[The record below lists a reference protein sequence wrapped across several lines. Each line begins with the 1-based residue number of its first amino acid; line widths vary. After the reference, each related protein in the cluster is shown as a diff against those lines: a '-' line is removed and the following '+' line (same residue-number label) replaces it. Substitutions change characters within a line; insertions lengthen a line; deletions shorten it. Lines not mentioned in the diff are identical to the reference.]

1 MMFEAEE
8 IEPFKIDEFN
18 EYSFSKKCRKIKEYW
33 GIKENLIQGTISSID
48 SKKITI
54 EFIKSL
60 DGKKILSNPFTGEAL
75 SISVSTFFHQ
85 IDIDRMELFD
95 GDDIIFEF
103 IPKSKVN
110 NSNMILNIKK
120 NTILEISK
128 IKDIYKQIGIESSEL
143 KELVEAKTLHT
154 FNQDLKRNNDELKEN
169 INNIEKDTEIKTQQL
184 KEINNRIEASKYEEE
199 RLIKLGILSAKVKED
214 IVRGKL
220 DITRT
225 KYIEYITKYLA
236 CSYRDNLYYNKE
248 TIQKLYTALST
259 SQLVILS
266 GSPGTGKTSLIEG
279 FSDAI
284 GANKKIIS
292 VQPNWT
298 ETQDLIGFYNP
309 IDKKYI
315 STPFLDFLIEAK
327 ENEDSLYI
335 VCLDEMNLAHVE
347 YYFAE
352 FLSKL
357 ESKDREIELYSEEI
371 YIKNKEE
378 IKNQMDFIQNKYE
391 IISKE
396 DIFNIDD
403 IIIFEKYN
411 ELKSQYQN
419 LLKYNYKLTIP
430 NNIRFVG
437 TINKDETTKNLSP
450 KVVDRS
456 FIMEVEKYSEEIK
469 NHMVENMDAYKSNY
483 NKVLNLDSGDFKV
496 NRIDIKEEILNE
508 LKQISDIVNQEFD
521 ISLNNRFY
529 KQVEEIISVGMI
541 SEEEL
546 LDSII
551 LSKIIPKIN
560 VYIESDEEERINRFE
575 GIIKDMPN
583 SKKVFNK
590 MKLGWKDTEVL
601 TFWR

>member
-1 MMFEAEE
+1 
-8 IEPFKIDEFN
+8 
-18 EYSFSKKCRKIKEYW
+18 
-33 GIKENLIQGTISSID
+33 
-48 SKKITI
+48 
-54 EFIKSL
+54 
-60 DGKKILSNPFTGEAL
+60 
-75 SISVSTFFHQ
+75 
-85 IDIDRMELFD
+85 
-95 GDDIIFEF
+95 
-103 IPKSKVN
+103 
-110 NSNMILNIKK
+110 
-120 NTILEISK
+120 
-128 IKDIYKQIGIESSEL
+128 
-143 KELVEAKTLHT
+143 
-154 FNQDLKRNNDELKEN
+154 
-169 INNIEKDTEIKTQQL
+169 
-184 KEINNRIEASKYEEE
+184 
-199 RLIKLGILSAKVKED
+199 
-214 IVRGKL
+214 
-220 DITRT
+220 
-225 KYIEYITKYLA
+225 
-236 CSYRDNLYYNKE
+236 
-248 TIQKLYTALST
+248 
-259 SQLVILS
+259 
-266 GSPGTGKTSLIEG
+266 
-279 FSDAI
+279 
-284 GANKKIIS
+284 
-292 VQPNWT
+292 
-298 ETQDLIGFYNP
+298 
-309 IDKKYI
+309 
-315 STPFLDFLIEAK
+315 
-327 ENEDSLYI
+327 
-335 VCLDEMNLAHVE
+335 MNLAHVE

>member
-1 MMFEAEE
+1 MFEAEE
-8 IEPFKIDEFN
+8 IELFNIDEFN

-48 SKKITI
+48 SNNITI

-60 DGKKILSNPFTGEAL
+60 DGKKILSNPFTGEGL
-75 SISVSTFFHQ
+75 SISSPKSFYE
-85 IDIDRMELFD
+85 IDIDRMELFN

-110 NSNMILNIKK
+110 NPNWILNIKK

-143 KELVEAKTLHT
+143 KELVEAKALHT
-154 FNQDLKRNNDELKEN
+154 FNQDLKRNNDALKEN
-169 INNIEKDTEIKTQQL
+169 INNIEKDTKIKTQQL
-184 KEINNRIEASKYEEE
+184 EEINNRIETSKYEEE
-199 RLIKLGILSAKVKED
+199 RLIKLGILSDKVKED
-214 IVRGKL
+214 IVRGNL
-220 DITRT
+220 DINRN

-248 TIQKLYTALST
+248 TIERLYTALST

-279 FSDAI
+279 FSEAI

-327 ENEDSLYI
+327 DNEDSLHI

-378 IKNQMDFIQNKYE
+378 IKNQIDFIQNKYE
-391 IISKE
+391 IINKE

-419 LLKYNYKLTIP
+419 LLKYNHKITIP

-469 NHMVENMDAYKSNY
+469 NHMVENMDAYKENY
-483 NKVLNLDSGDFKV
+483 NKVLNLDSGDFEV
-496 NRIDIKEEILNE
+496 NRRDIKEEFLNE

-529 KQVEEIISVGMI
+529 KQVEEITSVGMI

-546 LDSII
+546 VDSII
-551 LSKIIPKIN
+551 LTKIIPKIN
-560 VYIESDEEERINRFE
+560 IYIESDKEERINRFE
-575 GIIKDMPN
+575 DIIKDKPN

-590 MKLGWKDTEVL
+590 MKLGWQDTEVL